1 MRGLFAGQATI
12 GGREGSFFTM
22 GSDVFRFAGNFV
34 LDQAREVHRQ
44 PLNWRSSAL
53 LFGGLLGLP
62 LVSLALVGAYLHF
75 VYEER
80 FNENL
85 LFDLVARP
93 APVLARVP
101 ELAA

>member
-1 MRGLFAGQATI
+1 M
-12 GGREGSFFTM
+12 GSMLTM
-22 GSDVFRFAGNFV
+22 GSDVFRFAGNV
-34 LDQAREVHRQ
+34 MREHASRSCRN
-44 PLNWRSSAL
+44 PLSLRSHAM
-53 LFGGLLGLP
+53 LFGGVFGLP
-62 LVSLALVGAYLHF
+62 LVSIALVAAYLHF

-93 APVLARVP
+93 ARTLAQIP

>member
-1 MRGLFAGQATI
+1 M
-12 GGREGSFFTM
+12 
-22 GSDVFRFAGNFV
+22 
-34 LDQAREVHRQ
+34 
-44 PLNWRSSAL
+44 
-53 LFGGLLGLP
+53 LFGGVFGLP

-93 APVLARVP
+93 APVRRRIP
-101 ELAA
+101 RLAA